1 MLAMYHDYRVMNPH
15 RGWLCLNELE
25 FDAELAPG
33 MAPIF
38 KSKVSNSTLRA
49 LLLEAK
55 RFTSL
60 QALEAGLVDGLGGLE
75 EALKIMTDVDGG
87 HGRGAVVVGTRGK
100 KTVYGRLK
108 EDIYKEV
115 LAQLDVTEQQET
127 QLLEER
133 YSRRDTREEEELL
146 TLQKI
151 ESSSKARL

>member
-1 MLAMYHDYRVMNPH
+1 MLAMYHDYRIMNPH

-38 KSKVSNSTLRA
+38 KSKVSNSTIRS

-60 QALEAGLVDGLGGLE
+60 QALEAGLVDGLGGVE
-75 EALKIMTDVDGG
+75 EAIKIMTDVDGG
-87 HGRGAVVVGTRGK
+87 HGRGAVVVGTRGN

-115 LAQLDVTEQQET
+115 LANLNVTEQEET
-127 QLLEER
+127 KLLEKTYAQR
-133 YSRRDTREEEELL
+133 AARDKDEML
-146 TLQKI
+146 TLQRLDGLT
-151 ESSSKARL
+151 KAKL

>member
-1 MLAMYHDYRVMNPH
+1 MLAMYHDYRIMNPH

-38 KSKVSNSTLRA
+38 KSKVSNSTLRS

-60 QALEAGLVDGLGGLE
+60 QALEVGLVDGLGGIE
-75 EALKIMTDVDGG
+75 EAIKIMTDVEGG
-87 HGRGAVVVGTRGK
+87 HGRGAFVVSTRGK

-115 LAQLDVTEQQET
+115 LACLDVTEQ
-127 QLLEER
+127 EEN
-133 YSRRDTREEEELL
+133 ELL
-146 TLQKI
+146 QRTHTRREMRDQDELVLLRKLGA
-151 ESSSKARL
+151 EGKAKL